1 MQEAPE
7 VFMALI
13 ALLQNAEALRHEGV
27 RRIAGGH
34 GAAATG
40 DRLDGGRGRGGRL
53 RQRGARRRGMTELL
67 DAGQNGL
74 LVEVILD
81 AHILRT
87 RETEHCIAMNEQRFS
102 HSLVNTSVRR
112 SLILRG
118 GARSRYTYELVSS
131 RNTADIKVSRPRVQ
145 ERENRDSYTLLLTAI
160 HSFSRR
166 PFCNSD

>member
-1 MQEAPE
+1 
-7 VFMALI
+7 MALI

-40 DRLDGGRGRGGRL
+40 DRLAGGRVRCGRGGRL
-53 RQRGARRRGMTELL
+53 RQRGARRRCMTELL

-102 HSLVNTSVRR
+102 HLRR
-112 SLILRG
+112 LS
-118 GARSRYTYELVSS
+118 
-131 RNTADIKVSRPRVQ
+131 
-145 ERENRDSYTLLLTAI
+145 
-160 HSFSRR
+160 
-166 PFCNSD
+166 